1 MKSQVK
7 QIFKSRKVVVL
18 SRGRKPTSAQ
28 LKAING
34 GRDRSAGKAAAVTSD
49 EVACPV
55 LDMTDIEQEHFTQ
68 LKNKLADNGGN
79 SDTFAHVITLCAKK
93 LAEIE
98 TADQFI
104 AEKGFFYEVVSS
116 TAKKDD
122 QKPTKLLKKNP
133 AVSQRAEAIRDAKAL
148 LAEMGLT
155 QTSIGKVGG
164 GKKAPE
170 NKFGKFPKP
179 AAR

>member
-1 MKSQVK
+1 M
-7 QIFKSRKVVVL
+7 
-18 SRGRKPTSAQ
+18 SRGRKPTPAK
-28 LKAING
+28 LKAITG
-34 GRDRSAGKAAAVTSD
+34 GRNRTGDKAAAITSD

-55 LDMTDIEQEHFTQ
+55 LDMTDLEQEHFTE
-68 LKNKLADNGGN
+68 LRSKLADNGGN

-98 TADQFI
+98 IADQFI

-116 TAKKDD
+116 TAKKED

-164 GKKAPE
+164 SKKTPE
-170 NKFGKFPKP
+170 NKFEKFSKP